1 MEIEKHLINNKN
13 QHLATKIQDA
23 ETFYYRFRSITY
35 LMSEHI

>member
-23 ETFYYRFRSITY
+23 ETFCYCFCSITY